1 MIRRPPRSTRT
12 DTLFPYTTLFRSSQE
27 LAAACRQ
34 LGVSFRFGTSVIRI
48 LASHQRVAGVETDR
62 GRFEADHYVLAT
74 GCASTALARAIGIDL
89 PIYPVKGYSV
99 TVATEGRV
107 RMPVRP
113 FIDWDRK
120 ICITPLGDRLRAA
133 GTAEFA
139 GDDATLWPARWQ
151 AILQKMLEVF
161 PALRD
166 AKGIEPWA
174 GFRPMTPDHVPI
186 LGSTRYANLTLNVGH
201 GAQGWGLSCGS
212 AAIVADLVL
221 GRKPEFDAT
230 PYSLARFG

>member
-1 MIRRPPRSTRT
+1 
-12 DTLFPYTTLFRSSQE
+12 
-27 LAAACRQ
+27 
-34 LGVSFRFGTSVIRI
+34 
-48 LASHQRVAGVETDR
+48 
-62 GRFEADHYVLAT
+62 
-74 GCASTALARAIGIDL
+74 
-89 PIYPVKGYSV
+89 
-99 TVATEGRV
+99 
-107 RMPVRP
+107 MPVRP

-186 LGSTRYANLTLNVGH
+186 LGSTRYRSEEHTSEL
-201 GAQGWGLSCGS
+201 Q
-212 AAIVADLVL
+212 
-221 GRKPEFDAT
+221 
-230 PYSLARFG
+230 SLMRISYAVFCLKKK

>member
-1 MIRRPPRSTRT
+1 MRIS
-12 DTLFPYTTLFRSSQE
+12 DWSSDVCSSD
-27 LAAACRQ
+27 L
-34 LGVSFRFGTSVIRI
+34 
-48 LASHQRVAGVETDR
+48 
-62 GRFEADHYVLAT
+62 VLAT

-139 GDDATLWPARWQ
+139 GDDATLWPARRSEERRVGNVCVSTGMYRW
-151 AILQKMLEVF
+151 V
-161 PALRD
+161 
-166 AKGIEPWA
+166 
-174 GFRPMTPDHVPI
+174 PD
-186 LGSTRYANLTLNVGH
+186 
-201 GAQGWGLSCGS
+201 
-212 AAIVADLVL
+212 
-221 GRKPEFDAT
+221 
-230 PYSLARFG
+230 

>member
-1 MIRRPPRSTRT
+1 
-12 DTLFPYTTLFRSSQE
+12 
-27 LAAACRQ
+27 
-34 LGVSFRFGTSVIRI
+34 
-48 LASHQRVAGVETDR
+48 
-62 GRFEADHYVLAT
+62 
-74 GCASTALARAIGIDL
+74 
-89 PIYPVKGYSV
+89 
-99 TVATEGRV
+99 
-107 RMPVRP
+107 MPVRP

-139 GDDATLWPARWQ
+139 GDDTTLWPARWQ

-186 LGSTRYANLTLNVGH
+186 LGSRSGQHTSELHSLMRISYS
-201 GAQGWGLSCGS
+201 GLCFKKQKN
-212 AAIVADLVL
+212 I
-221 GRKPEFDAT
+221 
-230 PYSLARFG
+230 